1 MRPRIVR
8 LGQRYLIVV
17 FGLTGVLLVAC
28 STSVDPDSVPG
39 SLIAE
44 NPTPTQQPTTI
55 PSVATPSHLI
65 VGEVASDPESE
76 NSGVTEIMTSD
87 PFAGEWDDEE
97 TVQVWNWLKTRNWQT
112 DFRYRTVHLGDFES
126 PSYRD
131 RILPIDEP
139 EFSRVATAPDYM
151 NPAEPVLS
159 LVVNGRARAY
169 PLAILMWH
177 ELVNDNIDGRA
188 VTVTY
193 CPLCNTAIVF
203 DSSVDG
209 VELSFGTTGILRN
222 SDLVMWDRQ
231 TESWWQQITGAAIVG
246 EYARTKA
253 TLEIITASI
262 IPWERFVSDHPE
274 GEVLNRLFDTEGK
287 PVRPYESPPY
297 AGYAN
302 SDRNPFAYPGDVD
315 RTLLVTSRVL
325 VLNTDE
331 KAVVYPFEFLA
342 ENPVVNDVFDG
353 ADIVAVFDATTNSSF
368 NTYDRTREIAG
379 SAAAYSRVVDG
390 KALTFEIRSEG
401 LVDIE
406 TGSTWT
412 PSGRA
417 VSGPLIGEQ
426 LIPVAHGNHFWFAV
440 VLFFPET
447 EIRDSLDKLVGAA
460 G

>member
-1 MRPRIVR
+1 MRRRIAR
-8 LGQRYLIVV
+8 RGQRYLIVAI
-17 FGLTGVLLVAC
+17 GLTVALHIAC
-28 STSVDPDSVPG
+28 SSVDPDSVP
-39 SLIAE
+39 STVVVE
-44 NPTPTQQPTTI
+44 NPTLTREPTTI
-55 PSVATPSHLI
+55 PSVATPSQLI
-65 VGEVASDPESE
+65 VGEVDSGPEPE
-76 NSGVTEIMTSD
+76 NAAVTEITMND

-112 DFRYRTVHLGDFES
+112 DFRYRTVHLGDIES

-139 EFSRVATAPDYM
+139 EFSRVPTAPGYM
-151 NPAEPVLS
+151 NSAEPVLS

-203 DSSVDG
+203 DRTFDG
-209 VELSFGTTGILRN
+209 VELSFGTTGNLRN

-253 TLEIITASI
+253 TLQVIPASI

-274 GEVLNRLFDTEGK
+274 GVVLNRLFDTDGK
-287 PVRPYESPPY
+287 PVRPYETPPY

-302 SDRNPFAYPGDVD
+302 SDRNPFAYPGQVD
-315 RTLLVTSRVL
+315 RTLPVTSRVL
-325 VLNTDE
+325 ALNTDE

-342 ENPVVNDVFDG
+342 ENPVINDVSDG
-353 ADIVAVFDATTNSSF
+353 IDIVAVFDATTNSSF
-368 NTYDRTREIAG
+368 NIYDRTREIAG
-379 SAAAYSRVVDG
+379 SAAAFSRVVDG

-406 TGSTWT
+406 TGSIWT
-412 PSGRA
+412 LSGRE
-417 VSGPLIGEQ
+417 VSDPLNGEQ

-440 VLFFPET
+440 VLFWPET
-447 EIRDSLDKLVGAA
+447 EIRDSLDKLA
-460 G
+460 GVAG